1 MYIAKA
7 SHPISGE
14 RLLHLF
20 TLFQDICPTGIQ
32 LIYVSETTLYSF
44 ICGILIGTKNARR
57 KGSGRLSYQAF
68 YRVYRPQTFH
78 EMSGQQ
84 HIKQTLQNALLH
96 NKTTHAYLFSGPRGT
111 GKTSAAKIF
120 AKALNC
126 EKGPAKEP
134 CNECETC
141 RTITEG
147 SNTDVIEFD
156 AASNSRVEEMRDI
169 IEKVR
174 YAPASSKYKVYIIDE
189 VHMLSNSAFNALLK
203 TLEEPPAH
211 AVFILATTEPHKL
224 PLTIISRCQRFDF
237 KPITAAEIVER
248 MQHVLADAEIEAD
261 DSALKVIA
269 QAASGGMR
277 DALSMLDQ
285 VVSFSGEKVTAEEAL
300 LVTGSVGEDI
310 FHQLA
315 ESLVSKDA
323 GAALTL
329 LNRLIAEGKDVSRLA
344 EDLITFFRDLLLLK
358 TAPEL
363 TDLLEVISGDERFV
377 SLAQQFEPEA
387 LYAYIDILGET
398 QQEMRF
404 SNHAKVYIESALLKM
419 IQTRSLPVAPAG
431 AASSSPELDQK
442 LAALERTVAE
452 LQQQLANG
460 GGRAAPAG
468 EATPGRKNS
477 SNNARAYKI
486 PTGKVHQVLSAA
498 TKEDITIIREEWAR
512 MMQSLQRSHSALLEE
527 TEPVAASDSAFVL
540 KFKYEIHCL
549 MASENA
555 SLRSGL
561 AEALRQQT
569 GKAYDVVYVPEE
581 GWLKVR
587 EDFIRKSGLVK
598 NHQPTEQ
605 NAASGDASE
614 GSDSETPQEIPAF
627 MEGAELTEE
636 DPLVSEAEKLF
647 GKEFITVHDE

>member
-1 MYIAKA
+1 M
-7 SHPISGE
+7 G
-14 RLLHLF
+14 
-20 TLFQDICPTGIQ
+20 
-32 LIYVSETTLYSF
+32 
-44 ICGILIGTKNARR
+44 
-57 KGSGRLSYQAF
+57 YQAF
-68 YRVYRPQTFH
+68 YRVYRPQTFD
-78 EMSGQQ
+78 EMSGQR
-84 HIKQTLQNALLH
+84 HVKQTLQNALLH

-126 EKGPAKEP
+126 ENGPAKEP
-134 CNECETC
+134 CNACDTC

-237 KPITAAEIVER
+237 KPITAAEITER
-248 MQHVLADAEIEAD
+248 MAYVLDEAGIEAD
-261 DSALKVIA
+261 NSALKVIA

-285 VVSFSGEKVTAEEAL
+285 VVSFSGERVTAEEAL

-310 FHQLA
+310 FYELA
-315 ESLVSKDA
+315 CALQSKDA
-323 GAALTL
+323 GTALTL

-344 EDLITFFRDLLLLK
+344 EDLITFFRDLLLLH
-358 TAPEL
+358 TAPNL
-363 TDLLEVISGDERFV
+363 TDLLEAISGDDRFV
-377 SLAQQFEPEA
+377 ALAADFDPDL
-387 LYAYIDILGET
+387 LYAYIDILGDT
-398 QQEMRF
+398 QAEMRF

-419 IQTRSLPVAPAG
+419 IQTKGAVTGAAG
-431 AASSSPELDQK
+431 AAAVPAELEQK
-442 LAALERTVAE
+442 IASLERLVGD
-452 LQQQLANG
+452 LQKQLADG
-460 GGRAAPAG
+460 VPAGTPAAQAPA
-468 EATPGRKNS
+468 ARKNS

-498 TKEDITIIREEWAR
+498 TKQDIQVIREEWAR
-512 MMQSLQRSHSALLEE
+512 MMQTMQRSHSALLEE

-587 EDFIRKSGLVK
+587 EDFIRKNGLAKQPSSGESR
-598 NHQPTEQ
+598 PEDEG
-605 NAASGDASE
+605 ASAEPAG
-614 GSDSETPQEIPAF
+614 QEELPAF
-627 MEGAELTEE
+627 LEGAELTEE
-636 DPLVSEAEKLF
+636 DGLVSEAEKLF